1 MPITAAFTRI
11 LAATLT
17 AGALAGIPA
26 AHAAPPEFTASQPG
40 SAGTL
45 ITATTEPDGWHNLW
59 GGSAVE
65 YWTTRSS
72 GEPVKASGALFV
84 PSGQPPAGGWPIMAW
99 DHGTTGLGPR
109 CGCQADP
116 EREVLPYRRREED
129 AIMRFFLSKGYAVVA
144 PDYVGLGVF
153 DTGPHP
159 YLEISTEAGATI
171 DMVKAA
177 RAARPEL
184 SRTWAVSGASQG
196 GHAALGSSSYQVRT
210 APELDFRGTIAIDPA
225 SDVEKV
231 LPIAGPWVPALPGPT
246 GQDTNAFFTSILVG
260 IRATRPDAQVDSYL
274 TEYGRQLLDSI
285 RYDCLDE
292 LTDRMAG
299 VDTGAILSRPLS
311 EGPFPAV
318 LRDYMIV
325 ATRGYDAPILL
336 LINATD
342 TTVPSPLHAALMA
355 EFAANGVDFGSV
367 LGTGGHTELNPQM
380 WAAMDDFTNRI
391 FAAPTVS

>member
-1 MPITAAFTRI
+1 MRAFART
-11 LAATLT
+11 LAVT
-17 AGALAGIPA
+17 ALALGGLLSAPVVQPHPA
-26 AHAAPPEFTASQPG
+26 TATPDGSDWAAG
-40 SAGTL
+40 SL
-45 ITATTEPDGWHNLW
+45 ITATAQPDGWHQLW
-59 GGSAVE
+59 GGAAVE
-65 YWTTRSS
+65 YWTTRST
-72 GEPVKASGALFV
+72 GEPVRASGALFV
-84 PSGQPPAGGWPIMAW
+84 PAGQPPAGGWPIMAW

-129 AIMRFFLSKGYAVVA
+129 AIMRFFLAKGYAVVA
-144 PDYVGLGVF
+144 PDYLGLGVF

-159 YLEISTEAGATI
+159 YLELSTEAGATI
-171 DMVKAA
+171 DLVKAA

-231 LPIAGPWVPALPGPT
+231 LPIAGPWVPALPGQA
-246 GQDTNAFFTSILVG
+246 GQDVDAFFVSILIG
-260 IRATRPDAQVDSYL
+260 MRAARPDAQVDSYL
-274 TEYGRQLLDSI
+274 TDFGRQLLDSVQ
-285 RYDCLDE
+285 YDCLGE

-299 VDTGAILSRPLS
+299 IAPGSVLSRPLS

-318 LRDYMIV
+318 LRDYMTV

-336 LINATD
+336 LLNATD
-342 TTVPSPLHAALMA
+342 ITVPSPLHAALA
-355 EFAANGVDFGSV
+355 AQLAANGVGFETV
-367 LGTGGHTELNPQM
+367 VGTGGHTELNAQM
-380 WAAMDDFTNRI
+380 WAAMDAFTDRV